1 MWWLGCGLVAKS
13 CPTLV
18 TSCTVACQASLSMEF
33 SRQEYC
39 LGFHSLLQGIFPTQ
53 GSNPGLQHCR
63 QILYQLSYGGS
74 TKEGLCSSIT
84 MCLEIKERRYV

>member
-33 SRQEYC
+33 SRQEYWS
-39 LGFHSLLQGIFPTQ
+39 GFPFPSPGDLPNPRIEPGSPALQTDSLPTELWRKHQ
-53 GSNPGLQHCR
+53 RRIVL
-63 QILYQLSYGGS
+63 LYYHVSGN
-74 TKEGLCSSIT
+74 
-84 MCLEIKERRYV
+84 